1 MPRAGTYREDSFCR
15 RQRHSHNQGHRRDG
29 HEVLCREGSPPPPL
43 DPRLSFDVLPYLR
56 SHFCVQGCLAIRRV
70 AKEDMRRLA
79 KCTGGNII
87 LSLANM
93 EGDETFDP
101 KDLGHADAIREVRV
115 GDSEM
120 TIFEGTKNYR
130 SGSILL
136 RGANSYMSVTRRRF
150 HVTSS
155 HVLCRL
161 DEMERSLHDR

>member
-1 MPRAGTYREDSFCR
+1 MIFAQERIEKILSAGANVILTTKGIDEMAMKYFVEK
-15 RQRHSHNQGHRRDG
+15 
-29 HEVLCREGSPPPPL
+29 VPPL
-43 DPRLSFDVLPYLR
+43 SYFPHTQNLLTRLLPPHPLLLA
-56 SHFCVQGCLAIRRV
+56 QGCLAIRRV

-93 EGDETFDP
+93 EGDEAFDP

-136 RGANSYMSVTRRRF
+136 RGANSYMSAQQQPPASF
-150 HVTSS
+150 
-155 HVLCRL
+155 
-161 DEMERSLHDR
+161 

>member
-1 MPRAGTYREDSFCR
+1 MLKIWILYNLIITTLIFGTSLSSARSLTNY
-15 RQRHSHNQGHRRDG
+15 
-29 HEVLCREGSPPPPL
+29 LLPL
-43 DPRLSFDVLPYLR
+43 LLLLA
-56 SHFCVQGCLAIRRV
+56 QGCLAIRRV

-93 EGDETFDP
+93 EGDEAFDP

-136 RGANSYMSVTRRRF
+136 RGANSYMSALPPLP
-150 HVTSS
+150 SS
-155 HVLCRL
+155 L
-161 DEMERSLHDR
+161 

>member
-1 MPRAGTYREDSFCR
+1 
-15 RQRHSHNQGHRRDG
+15 
-29 HEVLCREGSPPPPL
+29 
-43 DPRLSFDVLPYLR
+43 
-56 SHFCVQGCLAIRRV
+56 
-70 AKEDMRRLA
+70 MRRLA

-150 HVTSS
+150 HFTSS

>member
-1 MPRAGTYREDSFCR
+1 
-15 RQRHSHNQGHRRDG
+15 
-29 HEVLCREGSPPPPL
+29 
-43 DPRLSFDVLPYLR
+43 
-56 SHFCVQGCLAIRRV
+56 
-70 AKEDMRRLA
+70 MRRLA

-93 EGDETFDP
+93 EGDEAFDP

-136 RGANSYMSVTRRRF
+136 RGANSYMYAQLPAYAMMCVTN
-150 HVTSS
+150 VQ
-155 HVLCRL
+155 VG
-161 DEMERSLHDR
+161 